1 MNTKTYS
8 ISLQEPI
15 QTRLTP
21 LDRKEAIRVLP
32 ATGEKS
38 RVWIPIGGEEA
49 RRCGKEEKE
58 EGRTGWGLPLAEDE
72 AHGGSIDWIRA
83 SICSAITP
91 FPLAAID
98 AITLLLLLLLLGWI
112 RLGWG

>member
-1 MNTKTYS
+1 M
-8 ISLQEPI
+8 
-15 QTRLTP
+15 
-21 LDRKEAIRVLP
+21 DRKEAIRVLP

-72 AHGGSIDWIRA
+72 AHGGSIDWIRV